1 MSTSLVLTVIGIDR
15 PGIVSS
21 LAETIA
27 TYDGSWMESRIARLA
42 GRFTCILRVRVPD
55 ARAGDLTAAL
65 VAEDSQG
72 LSIIVDRVTAE
83 ESTEGYRALVL
94 NLIGQDRPGIVREV
108 SQALARV
115 DANIDEMDTEVI
127 DASMSGETLF
137 QANARVRISK
147 DVPINE
153 LRGVLEEL
161 ADELMVDITL
171 EEPPVSA

>member
-1 MSTSLVLTVIGIDR
+1 MPTSLVLTVIGIDQ
-15 PGIVSS
+15 PGLVAS
-21 LAETIA
+21 LSETVA
-27 TYDGSWMESRIARLA
+27 HYDGSWMESRIARLA
-42 GRFTCILRVRVPD
+42 GRFTCILRVSVPEAKAD
-55 ARAGDLTAAL
+55 DLTTAL
-65 VAEDSQG
+65 LAEDSRG
-72 LSIIVDRVTAE
+72 LSVMVDRATAE
-83 ESTEGYRALVL
+83 EPAEAYRSLSL

-115 DANIDEMDTEVI
+115 NANIDEMSTEVV

-137 QANARVRISK
+137 KAIARLRVSE

>member
-1 MSTSLVLTVIGIDR
+1 MPTSLVLTVIGIDR

-21 LAETIA
+21 LSETVA
-27 TYDGSWMESRIARLA
+27 NYDGNWMESRIARLA
-42 GRFTCILRVRVPD
+42 GRFTCILRVSVPQ
-55 ARAGDLTAAL
+55 ARADDLTTAL
-65 VAEDSQG
+65 LAEDSQG
-72 LSIIVDRVTAE
+72 LSIMVDRVSAE
-83 ESTEGYRALVL
+83 EPTEGYRALAL

-115 DANIDEMDTEVI
+115 NANIDEMDTEVI
-127 DASMSGETLF
+127 DASMSGEKLF
-137 QANARVRISK
+137 QAIAKVRVSK